1 MMYAV
6 EMASYVMIHLPS
18 FMKLGTSFQTILK
31 FCLSNLN
38 GCNVGITD
46 GRYL

>member
-1 MMYAV
+1 MRYTT
-6 EMASYVMIHLPS
+6 EMASDSMIYIPS
-18 FMKLGTSFQTILK
+18 FMNIVSGIPEILW

-46 GRYL
+46 GKEL